1 MIDIGGPSM
10 LRAAAKNFAHVVRSA
25 RRSATPRS
33 SRSCER
39 RGGSDDTRRR
49 LAAEAFA
56 TTAAYETAIA
66 TWFLGREAFPD
77 RFIPASRRPRTSRTG
92 RTPPARGVLRRGRR
106 AAASPLPGRPAARQA
121 ALVQQPERPLRGPRL
136 LGEFQ
141 LPAAV
146 VVKHANP
153 AGVAVSRS
161 IEDAFRRAHDADP
174 VSAYGM
180 VLALN
185 RPVTAELASWP
196 SASSSS

>member
-1 MIDIGGPSM
+1 M
-10 LRAAAKNFAHVVRSA
+10 
-25 RRSATPRS
+25 
-33 SRSCER
+33 
-39 RGGSDDTRRR
+39 
-49 LAAEAFA
+49 
-56 TTAAYETAIA
+56 IA

-77 RFIPASRRPRTSRTG
+77 RFIPSFAKAADLSYGENPHQR
-92 RTPPARGVLRRGRR
+92 ACVLREEGA
-106 AAASPLPGRPAARQA
+106 AAASPSPGSTSCTASSSFNNLNDLSAAR
-121 ALVQQPERPLRGPRL
+121 RL

-153 AGVAVSRS
+153 AGVAISRS

-185 RPVTAELASWP
+185 RPVTAEPGGELAERFIELVIAPEYEVTARWRRCGRSRR
-196 SASSSS
+196 SASSGTGSGGARPRRAGLQARHRWPARPGW

>member
-10 LRAAAKNFAHVVRSA
+10 LRAAAKNFAHVVPVCSPKRYPEILEELRTTGRLSA
-25 RRSATPRS
+25 
-33 SRSCER
+33 
-39 RGGSDDTRRR
+39 DTRRR

-66 TWFLGREAFPD
+66 TWFLGREAFPTGSS
-77 RFIPASRRPRTSRTG
+77 PASRRPRISYGENPHQRAAYYVEE
-92 RTPPARGVLRRGRR
+92 ARGGISSPGSTSCT
-106 AAASPLPGRPAARQA
+106 ASSSFNNLNDLSAAR
-121 ALVQQPERPLRGPRL
+121 RL

-161 IEDAFRRAHDADP
+161 IEDAFRQHTTRIRSPHGWC
-174 VSAYGM
+174 SRSTG
-180 VLALN
+180 
-185 RPVTAELASWP
+185 R
-196 SASSSS
+196 